1 MSTGYVMTKSPGWIA
16 RLAVVGALLSLAAGP
31 AFAQANKF
39 SFGSRN
45 QKKMIKV
52 ITLIQEEGD
61 IDGAREILE
70 SINLARAK
78 PYGRARIHQML
89 GTLAAQDEQFEL
101 ALDHLEKCVAEEALQ
116 PEDHLR
122 SLYLVGQLQTMLERY
137 EDAIVTLESWISQ
150 VETPAPSSYYT
161 LAVTYYQ
168 AERPEDSLATIKKAV
183 ELSSNPREPW
193 YRLLLSL
200 HLERSEY
207 KEALALLDDIIL
219 SYPKQAYWSQMA
231 AIYAQLDDMSRS
243 LAVQQLAKSEGFVT
257 ESRDLTRI
265 AQMFMVEGL
274 PHRGAA
280 VMRQGLEDG
289 SIEETEQSYQTL
301 SDTLL
306 QSREWEEAL
315 DPLGK
320 AAELHEN
327 GALFVRHAQV
337 NLQLGRWADARTSL
351 NLAFEKGGL
360 VDEGQAH
367 ILFGIAAA
375 NDKEWKAAIAAFLRA
390 RKFDG
395 TRDVAG
401 KWISYVE
408 RERARLGEG

>member
-1 MSTGYVMTKSPGWIA
+1 
-16 RLAVVGALLSLAAGP
+16 
-31 AFAQANKF
+31 
-39 SFGSRN
+39 
-45 QKKMIKV
+45 
-52 ITLIQEEGD
+52 
-61 IDGAREILE
+61 
-70 SINLARAK
+70 
-78 PYGRARIHQML
+78 
-89 GTLAAQDEQFEL
+89 
-101 ALDHLEKCVAEEALQ
+101 
-116 PEDHLR
+116 
-122 SLYLVGQLQTMLERY
+122 MLERY

-150 VETPAPSSYYT
+150 VESPAPSSYYT

-219 SYPKQAYWSQMA
+219 SYPKPAYWSQMA
-231 AIYAQLDDMSRS
+231 AIYAQLDDMGKS

-289 SIEETEQSYQTL
+289 SIEETERSYQTL

-375 NDKEWKAAIAAFLRA
+375 NDKEWKTAIAAFLRA
-390 RKFDG
+390 QKFDG

-408 RERARLGEG
+408 REKARLGEG

>member
-1 MSTGYVMTKSPGWIA
+1 MTKSPGWIA
-16 RLAVVGALLSLAAGP
+16 RLAVVGAMLLLAAGP

-61 IDGAREILE
+61 MDGAREILE
-70 SINLARAK
+70 SINLKRAK

-150 VETPAPSSYYT
+150 VESPAPSSYYT

-219 SYPKQAYWSQMA
+219 SYPKQVYWSQMA
-231 AIYAQLDDMSRS
+231 AIYAQLDDMSKS

-327 GALFVRHAQV
+327 GTLFVRHAQV

-375 NDKEWKAAIAAFLRA
+375 NDKEWKTAIAAFLRA
-390 RKFDG
+390 QKFDG

-408 RERARLGEG
+408 REKARLGEG